1 MDNSSE
7 TSDINSQIQKELGA
21 KKLEIK
27 SLLELT
33 MAINNNKP
41 AEDLFRIY
49 QFILFA
55 QQKLSKLLLFAH
67 PGEDDQWQ
75 LVCRHGLV
83 IDDIDTKIDSI
94 IDELVKVREVTYAE
108 QLPDLKLKGCEV
120 VIPVYHKETP
130 LAFAVVGKRTDEE
143 NKGLNSDEIHF
154 IHTITNIIAVAVENK
169 KLFKKQL
176 FQARFKREM
185 ELAAE
190 IQKMLIPSDLPKL
203 KNMLMSALYLPH
215 SEVGGDYYDIIEKN
229 GHLMVCIGDISGKGI
244 SAAMLMSNVQANFR
258 ALARENIGLVE
269 MIRRLNKRFVKITNG
284 ERFITFFVAT
294 IDLKSGEIEYVNAGH
309 NPPLLIQDHKLK
321 LLETGSTILGAFD
334 DMPDIMSGKEKLKNG
349 DLLFLYTD
357 GLTDLESEN
366 DKRYGEERLNNFL
379 IDHCELELED
389 LVERLKSELIKF
401 KKDKDFYDDIS
412 YFVFKRPIG

>member
-1 MDNSSE
+1 MSDKSMS
-7 TSDINSQIQKELGA
+7 SDIKSQTEKELGA

-67 PGEDDQWQ
+67 PGEDDKWEV
-75 LVCRHGLV
+75 VCRHGMG
-83 IDDIDTKIDSI
+83 IEDIELGVRGVV
-94 IDELVKVREVTYAE
+94 DELINVKEVTELE
-108 QLPDLKLKGCEV
+108 QLPNLNFKGCEV
-120 VIPVYHKETP
+120 VIPVYHKESP
-130 LAFAVVGKRTDEE
+130 LAFAVVGKKKDE
-143 NKGLNSDEIHF
+143 KSAGLSRDEIHF

-169 KLFKKQL
+169 KLFNKQL

-190 IQKMLIPSDLPKL
+190 IQKMLIPSNLPSL
-203 KNMLMSALYLPH
+203 KSIEMSALYLPH
-215 SEVGGDYYDIIEKN
+215 SEVGGDYYDIIERGN
-229 GHLMVCIGDISGKGI
+229 DQIIVCIGDISGKGV

-258 ALARENIGLVE
+258 ALAREDIGLE
-269 MIRRLNKRFVKITNG
+269 ELIRRLNKRFVKITNG

-294 IDLKSGEIEYVNAGH
+294 LNLSNGDIEYINAGH
-309 NPPLLIQDHKLK
+309 NPPILIQGNK
-321 LLETGSTILGAFD
+321 LLLLESGSTILGAFD
-334 DMPDIMSGKEKLKNG
+334 HIPNVKAGKSNLKKG

-357 GLTDLESEN
+357 GLIDLETE
-366 DKRYGEERLNNFL
+366 DDERFGEERLNEFL
-379 IDHCELELED
+379 LENNKLNLGEIID
-389 LVERLKSELIKF
+389 RLKSELIEF
-401 KKDKDFYDDIS
+401 KK
-412 YFVFKRPIG
+412 